1 MALQPKY
8 LGIVLALLL
17 APGCSD
23 KDDDDSG
30 SPSEGGSAGS
40 GGSPAAGSGGDA
52 SGGDGGRAGETPAAG
67 AAGVPSG
74 PDAGTSGSGG
84 AAGENTGG
92 MSGAGSGGAAG
103 AAGGNDGSGGA
114 AGSGGGSGCIADL
127 QALWQANGDGSDML
141 GRFDGTTMGG
151 MAFTEGR
158 FGQAFQFDGSDDFV
172 SIPHEEALN
181 PAGSFSVEAWVKT
194 SFVDGT
200 GTVITN
206 YDCGNICPGHNS
218 QPANWLTVNLGKVM
232 FGVRGQAVGSLQE
245 LTGATSVADGAWH
258 HLVGVRDVENMQLRV
273 YVDGVPDGSAALT
286 AEAAAAFVSQDGEA
300 DPLMIGAKY
309 HGEETALQWLFP
321 GAIDEVALY
330 FGALQDAQVQAL
342 FGDPSVRCP

>member
-1 MALQPKY
+1 MAWQPGH
-8 LGIVLALLL
+8 LGITAALLL
-17 APGCSD
+17 ALGCSEND
-23 KDDDDSG
+23 GDDSR
-30 SPSEGGSAGS
+30 SPSEGGTAGS
-40 GGSPAAGSGGDA
+40 GGSPAAGSGGSM
-52 SGGDGGRAGETPAAG
+52 SGGDGGRAGASPSAG

-74 PDAGTSGSGG
+74 PDGGMSGSGG
-84 AAGENTGG
+84 AAGENAGGTSGAGTGAAAG
-92 MSGAGSGGAAG
+92 AAGGSAGRAGSGGAA
-103 AAGGNDGSGGA
+103 
-114 AGSGGGSGCIADL
+114 GCIADL
-127 QALWQANGDGSDML
+127 QALWQANGDGSDTL

-158 FGQAFQFDGSDDFV
+158 LGQAFQFDGSDDFV
-172 SIPHEEALN
+172 SIPHDEALN

-206 YDCGNICPGHNS
+206 YDCGNVCPGHNS

-258 HLVGVRDVENMQLRV
+258 HVVGVRDVENMQLRV

-309 HGEETALQWLFP
+309 HGEETSLQWLFP

-342 FGDPSVRCP
+342 FGAPSARCP